1 MKCTGLYP
9 HEISQPCR
17 MCLML
22 EKNRLEKAA
31 YAAAQR
37 RARASYQLR
46 SLLALAL
53 ESIGLALT
61 RLAARI
67 K

>member
-1 MKCTGLYP
+1 MKCSGLYP
-9 HEISQPCR
+9 HEVRQPCR
-17 MCLML
+17 MCMML

-31 YAAAQR
+31 YAAAQK

-53 ESIGLALT
+53 ESLGLALT
-61 RLAARI
+61 RLAA
-67 K
+67 KLK

>member
-1 MKCTGLYP
+1 MKCSGLYP
-9 HEISQPCR
+9 HEVRQPCR

-22 EKNRLEKAA
+22 EKNELEKAA
-31 YAAAQR
+31 YKAAQN